1 MALTITEDWVR
12 ERVQLKHDNLCD
24 VRSLTLPG
32 TYHEKIGNLGN
43 SLRNFQRL
51 KHLDLSRNGLVSLEG
66 LEQLKLLEKL
76 NLYYN
81 NIAALND
88 LYRLRYNTNLQ
99 ELDLRLNPV
108 TQNEPDYRLFLV
120 HMLPNLRKLDDRT
133 VRDSERK
140 AALTHFSTDQATDLT
155 EHPPLPEPVQDR
167 VPNPRAEYVKNLG
180 KKSTALD
187 DDDCEVL
194 DLISRTAGDLGQPR
208 QVTGSYAKLPS
219 TDEHTAED
227 MRKMDRAEML
237 EDNAMR
243 ENDQPSTKYPPSPL
257 KQSQRNNENVPL
269 KNSSGSSHSRQVY
282 SNSGKS
288 IFATHQSQREK
299 MRVQFADEVQQIR
312 KEADANLR
320 FRDESKA
327 YTAYSSKANFTPAP
341 RPFQEPDE
349 VDTFQQISKPVEPP
363 PAPANSVPSNGSHD
377 RSFDLLEKRLES
389 SGPVKRAVTP
399 PTHDRTES
407 VQSNPIPQSDSS
419 DRDTDEGVLDADS
432 PVQKIF
438 LEKFLTLVDRY
449 WNGSRSLHKNAKF
462 LNLAKTVLSNYVAD
476 LNTTSQSN
484 LDQLQADLA
493 HFAQE
498 NVTLRGRL
506 SQHMPSDHSR
516 ELKEALDEA
525 QNDVAVLRSR
535 LHQSLDENQKMK
547 DQIASMSSM
556 AMSGTSTV
564 DSKQLDD
571 LSRENEK
578 LKFEIEKYNLQL
590 KHHAQ
595 LQELANML
603 QESHKSLVTTNDHLL
618 KELDETRKRHA
629 QEVQQLHL
637 SYGELKKTME
647 WAPGH
652 GRYGNTPNNGGSG
665 YERYNDVE

>member
-282 SNSGKS
+282 SNS
-288 IFATHQSQREK
+288 
-299 MRVQFADEVQQIR
+299 
-312 KEADANLR
+312 
-320 FRDESKA
+320 
-327 YTAYSSKANFTPAP
+327 
-341 RPFQEPDE
+341 EPDE